1 MTIPLEPVATLA
13 YFMFV
18 ASITPGPN
26 NIMLAASAMNF
37 GVWRTLPHFA
47 GVVVGFSTMIFLVA
61 LGFGAIIEAF
71 PEFQIMVSVLGTGY
85 ILYLA
90 WRIANGGALGKSE
103 RKRPLYFHE
112 GALFQLVNPKGW
124 TMAMTT
130 AGMFLLPL
138 DDKVTS
144 AFGTALTSIFT
155 QGPATSFWIFFG
167 LAMAQ
172 LFQNPRTKK
181 IINTMLAIMLVA
193 CIPLM
198 FLS

>member
-1 MTIPLEPVATLA
+1 MNIPFEALATLA

-18 ASITPGPN
+18 ASVTPGPN
-26 NIMLAASAMNF
+26 NIMLAASSMNF

-47 GVVVGFSTMIFLVA
+47 GVVVGFAMMIFLVA

-71 PEFQIMVSVLGTGY
+71 AEFQILVSALGTGY
-85 ILYLA
+85 ILFLA
-90 WRIANGGALGKSE
+90 WRIAHGGALGSDAP
-103 RKRPLYFHE
+103 KRPLYFHE

-138 DDKVTS
+138 SDSLTS
-144 AFGTALTSIFT
+144 ALGTAITAMFT

-167 LAMAQ
+167 LAMAR
-172 LFQNPRTKK
+172 LFQNPKTKK
-181 IINTMLAIMLVA
+181 IINGLLAIMLVA